1 MPGCSPEFLPSP
13 PRLCSATAL
22 PLVSKKF
29 LLLHSPLPAFPLVC
43 LKSPRASINSMAHPF
58 PCSLAEMDQKFQQI
72 LAWQQ
77 LDQNKAVSQILQQVG
92 KGANCSW
99 GIGEK
104 QDPERVTGAAV
115 AGLGCMQELF
125 YLTLHAKL

>member
-1 MPGCSPEFLPSP
+1 
-13 PRLCSATAL
+13 
-22 PLVSKKF
+22 
-29 LLLHSPLPAFPLVC
+29 
-43 LKSPRASINSMAHPF
+43 MAHPF

-99 GIGEK
+99 GIEGE
-104 QDPERVTGAAV
+104 QDPGWVTGAAV
-115 AGLGCMQELF
+115 AGLCVEVILF
-125 YLTLHAKL
+125 NTTC